1 MLSSVP
7 WHYWIGV
14 VIAASAILMIP
25 ATIIGYV
32 AKVTKGR
39 YPNKRR

>member
-1 MLSSVP
+1 MLSAVP

-14 VIAASAILMIP
+14 VIAVSALLMIP
-25 ATIIGYV
+25 AILVGYV
-32 AKVTKGR
+32 AKVTKTR

>member
-1 MLSSVP
+1 MFSSVP

-14 VIAASAILMIP
+14 VIAISAILMIP
-25 ATIIGYV
+25 ATIAGYI
-32 AKVTKGR
+32 AKVTKTR